1 MSKGSKPTTGS
12 TFAARCKTT
21 ARRLVVAPFRR
32 FGPDAQGVAAVD
44 FAIVALPFLVM
55 LLATLELVIIYFSS
69 QALETFTEDN
79 SRKIMVDLIQ
89 QESLTAA
96 QYKAQLCSQLPSLF
110 NCNNFYV
117 DVVSVPP
124 SITAYSSSD
133 LSLPAL
139 TFDAGGNVTNS
150 WRFQPGNPGYI
161 VVVRMMYQWSVFN
174 LPLGLNLVNQS
185 NGSRLLMATAVFKN
199 ELTN

>member
-1 MSKGSKPTTGS
+1 MSHAPDLGPSELADPAHA
-12 TFAARCKTT
+12 AARP
-21 ARRLVVAPFRR
+21 RRR
-32 FGPDAQGVAAVD
+32 FGRDTGGAA
-44 FAIVALPFLVM
+44 AIEFSMVALPFLVM
-55 LLATLELVIIYFSS
+55 LLASLQLVIIYFSS

-79 SRKIMVDLIQ
+79 GRKIMVNLIQ
-89 QESLTAA
+89 QQNLTAA
-96 QYKAQLCSQLPSLF
+96 QYKAQLCSQLPNLF
-110 NCNNFYV
+110 GCNNFYV
-117 DVVSVPP
+117 DVVSVAP
-124 SITAYSSSD
+124 STTAYSAAD

-139 TFDAGGNVTNS
+139 TFDAGGNVTNA
-150 WRFQPGNPGYI
+150 WRFNPGNPGYI

>member
-1 MSKGSKPTTGS
+1 MTSMSLTPSLDPLKPADASRAGP
-12 TFAARCKTT
+12 RP
-21 ARRLVVAPFRR
+21 RRR
-32 FGPDAQGVAAVD
+32 FGRDTRGAA
-44 FAIVALPFLVM
+44 AIEFSMVALPFLVM
-55 LLATLELVIIYFSS
+55 LLASLQLVIIYFSS

-79 SRKIMVDLIQ
+79 GRKIMVNLIQ
-89 QESLTAA
+89 QQNLTAA
-96 QYKAQLCSQLPSLF
+96 QYKAQLCSQLPNLF
-110 NCNNFYV
+110 GCNNFYV
-117 DVVSVPP
+117 DVVSVAP
-124 SITAYSSSD
+124 SATAYSTAD

-139 TFDAGGNVTNS
+139 TFDAGGNVTNA
-150 WRFQPGNPGYI
+150 WRFNPGNPGYI